1 MEIQS
6 SLNNI
11 RYIGIIAAMNEE
23 IASIKKLMSDIS
35 VKKIYELEF
44 TLGTIHTKNV
54 VLVKCGVGKV
64 NAARTTQIIID
75 NFDLEYVINVGTAGG
90 LAENIEIGDVIIA
103 EKLVQ
108 HDFDIT
114 AGGHEKGYISHTGRY
129 FYSDKKLV
137 NRCKEVIDNMNE
149 DFKAIT
155 GLIATGDIF
164 VQDIKV
170 KDRIKEEFNADCTEM
185 EGASIAQVCTL
196 DKIPF
201 IVIRSISDKP
211 NGNNS
216 IDFEKFLEL
225 ACERY
230 SKFID
235 IFLN

>member
-1 MEIQS
+1 MK
-6 SLNNI
+6 
-11 RYIGIIAAMNEE
+11 YIGIIAAMSEE
-23 IASIKKLMSDIS
+23 IASIKKLMADVS
-35 VKKIYELEF
+35 VKNIYELEF
-44 TLGTIHTKNV
+44 TLGTIHSKNV

-64 NAARTTQIIID
+64 NAARTTQILID

-90 LAENIEIGDVIIA
+90 LNEKIEIGDVVIA

-114 AGGHEKGYISHTGRY
+114 AGGHEKGYISGTGTY
-129 FYSDKKLV
+129 FYSDKELV
-137 NRCKEVIDNMNE
+137 NKSKKIIENMNE
-149 DFKAIT
+149 EFKAIT

-164 VQDIKV
+164 VQEISV

-185 EGASIAQVCTL
+185 EGASIAQVCYL

-201 IVIRSISDKP
+201 IVIRSVSDKP

-216 IDFEKFLEL
+216 VDFEKFLEL

>member
-1 MEIQS
+1 MK
-6 SLNNI
+6 
-11 RYIGIIAAMNEE
+11 YIGIIAAMNEE

-44 TLGTIHTKNV
+44 TLGTIHSKNV

-64 NAARTTQIIID
+64 NAARTTQILID

-90 LAENIEIGDVIIA
+90 LNEKIEIGDVVIA

-114 AGGHEKGYISHTGRY
+114 AGGHEKGYISHTGTY
-129 FYSDKKLV
+129 FYSDEELV
-137 NRCKEVIDNMNE
+137 NKSKKIIENMNE

-164 VQDIKV
+164 VQDINI
-170 KDRIKEEFNADCTEM
+170 KDRIKEEFDADCTEM
-185 EGASIAQVCTL
+185 EGAAIAQVCYL
-196 DKIPF
+196 DKVPF